1 MPRDDQYA
9 LIVKQGSNI
18 HRRYPTDSVS
28 NTMDSIN
35 AFFGDMPALSEN
47 EISTAGYF
55 LKQATLL
62 YGVSVG
68 DGEFVPLKEFEKRAS
83 TNVVQIFE
91 KQASPVREFATYA
104 LGDRYPIDNPALI
117 KQASDYFD
125 EHCMR
130 FGESNRRLFAQNV
143 QKQAAKLSVQ
153 VGEKIQK
160 YASNSFSHDLDY
172 HLRNRA
178 RLAGD
183 EGSNAYRK
191 LEVLAKQASVDD
203 CIVVLQKLDEKYN
216 LTPLYNCSI
225 PDPSTAV
232 LEKSAVSMG
241 SGMSWDIDG
250 VTYTEQDVK
259 KALAHPDVIATYGS
273 TLVSMLRE
281 PAQFDELPIND
292 KQMILQYASF

>member
-9 LIVKQGSNI
+9 LITKQGSDI
-18 HRRYPTDSVS
+18 HRQYPTDSIT

-35 AFFGDMPALSEN
+35 AFFGDMPSLSEN

-55 LKQATLL
+55 LKQAALL

-68 DGEFVPLKEFEKRAS
+68 NGEFTPLKEFEKRAS
-83 TNVVQIFE
+83 NVVQIFE
-91 KQASPVREFATYA
+91 KQASPVREFASYA
-104 LGDRYPIDNPALI
+104 LGDRYPIDN
-117 KQASDYFD
+117 ASLVKKASAYFD
-125 EHCMR
+125 EHCLR
-130 FGESNRRLFAQNV
+130 FGESDRRLFAKNV
-143 QKQAAKLSVQ
+143 QKQATALGVE

-178 RLAGD
+178 RMAGP
-183 EGSNAYRK
+183 EGREAYEK
-191 LEVLAKQASVDD
+191 LETLAKQASVED
-203 CIVVLQKLDEKYN
+203 CIVVLRKLDEKYN
-216 LTPLYNCSI
+216 LTPFYNCSI

-232 LEKSAVSMG
+232 LEKSAVNLG

-259 KALAHPDVIATYGS
+259 KALSHPDIIATYGS
-273 TLVSMLRE
+273 SLVSMLRE
-281 PAQFDELPIND
+281 PTQFDELPIND
-292 KQMILQYASF
+292 KKMILQYASF